1 MGELCIVFAGAKITL
16 LPGDSVEGVLAN
28 VPDNCASDSDINY
41 TKQMFKKGKKN
52 ILDCG
57 GFTIFIYEINMKEFI
72 SDPGQPIIKT
82 DNMLNLAPI
91 HVIQAALFL
100 KPYIVMA
107 LDYPINFADGIAGKN
122 LEFTKKL
129 GFQIK
134 WAWECAELKEKY
146 CLESMLFL
154 PVQAFNINQFKWY
167 WKHVKD
173 INPDGLSLP
182 VRHLTLKE
190 VALFLIYFYQIG
202 IKRVHLLGSTQPL
215 LIILS
220 AFFGYHF
227 FDWISLDATTWQQS
241 ARNKKFHNP
250 HDLSVEYLG
259 NTLMD
264 SNIQN
269 DCPCIYCQGKSFLD
283 LNDLE
288 DTEKTYALG
297 WHNIKATENF
307 GKQVFNHCQNVQTLR
322 AYLNRKI
329 QSKQKSEVEG
339 LCNIVSIFE
348 TFPDLPIENLYD
360 LINSL

>member
-1 MGELCIVFAGAKITL
+1 MGELCIVFAGTKITL
-16 LPGDSVEGVLAN
+16 LPGDSVGGILAN
-28 VPDNCASDSDINY
+28 VPDDCVSDSDINY
-41 TKQMFKKGKKN
+41 AKQMFKKGKKN

-57 GFTIFIYEINMKEFI
+57 GFTIFTYERDKKEFI
-72 SDPGQPIIKT
+72 SDPSQPIIKK
-82 DNMLNLAPI
+82 DRFLNLAPI

-107 LDYPINFADGIAGKN
+107 LDYPINFADGPAGKD

-167 WKHVKD
+167 WKHVKN

-190 VALFLIYFYQIG
+190 VALFLIYFYKIG

-215 LIILS
+215 LIVLS
-220 AFFGYHF
+220 AYLAYHF
-227 FDWISLDATTWQQS
+227 FEWISLDSTTWQQS
-241 ARNKKFHNP
+241 SRNKKYMNP
-250 HDLSVEYLG
+250 HDLSVEYFG
-259 NTLMD
+259 NTLVD
-264 SNIQN
+264 ADIQN

-288 DTEKTYALG
+288 DTEKTYAFG

-307 GKQVFNHCQNVQTLR
+307 GKQVFNHCENVQVLR
-322 AYLNRKI
+322 AYLNRKLQPK
-329 QSKQKSEVEG
+329 QSDEVEQ
-339 LCNIVSIFE
+339 LCQILTVFE
-348 TFPDLPIENLYD
+348 TFTDLSIENIFD
-360 LINSL
+360 LIDPL